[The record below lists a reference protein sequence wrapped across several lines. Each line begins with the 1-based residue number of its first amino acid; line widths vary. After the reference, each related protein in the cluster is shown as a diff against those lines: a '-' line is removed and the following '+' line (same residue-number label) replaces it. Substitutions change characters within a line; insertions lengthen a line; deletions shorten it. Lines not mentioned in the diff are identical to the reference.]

1 MYLGTYAPRDRFVK
15 GLMQMRSRSRRLA
28 GWLGV
33 LLTALVL
40 AIAQAPATAL
50 AEGGVAKVGD
60 AEYATFDEAFAA
72 ATDGQTVTLLAD
84 ATTKGLDVKKD
95 VTIDGAGHSLAFVEK
110 GIALWGKSLTLKNVA
125 ATMTGIGSTPYTA
138 EWSWMTICASKNAS
152 ITLDNAKL
160 SMDGA
165 GTGNNTHAIYL
176 TGNNKLNL
184 QNGSVL
190 TVKNYKQD
198 ALEWDGGDGGYNLNV
213 TGGSKLV
220 SDHNRSGLA
229 GTFYAT
235 VDASTVDVINSTGNG
250 SNGTYY
256 TIKNGSDVKFANNG
270 NWGISAWRIDMTGSS
285 KLTATDNG
293 YSGVWTR
300 VLNVDA
306 SCSVDVKGNGTKGSA
321 TGSTGATN
329 AGISFWG
336 NGKIASKIERG
347 ANVVISNNAGSGI
360 YTGQKVCNLT
370 IGSATIT
377 NNGTGACNVNG
388 TGADMGG
395 GIYNVGTL
403 TLDPSVVLYNNH
415 AAVAGDDLYTS
426 AGHTMTIGAVGT
438 DWILDDCNH
447 AIDSWYDDSASTRW
461 CADAAS
467 KNHVAPVAP
476 GEQKANEAAVAIK
489 AAHGLTLDYAYV
501 GEAPAEAQL
510 PAPMTG
516 LVNTVGV
523 NAAVQ
528 QPVDGWTFD
537 GWYVDEACTTKWVDE
552 TVLDASMT
560 LYGKWTKDPEPA
572 PAPEPQEP
580 GTTTPEATKPVKKT
594 SQKKVPAT
602 GDATSGAF
610 ALLAVAGIAAAAVAI
625 KVRK

>member
-1 MYLGTYAPRDRFVK
+1 
-15 GLMQMRSRSRRLA
+15 MRSKSRRLA

-40 AIAQAPATAL
+40 TFVQAPSTAL
-50 AEGGVAKVGD
+50 AEGNVARVGD
-60 AEYATFDEAFAA
+60 VEYATFDEAFAA
-72 ATDGQTVTLLAD
+72 ATDGQTVTLLAN
-84 ATTKGLDVKKD
+84 ATTKGLDVRKD
-95 VTIDGAGHSLAFVEK
+95 VTVDGAGYSLAFVEK
-110 GIALWGKSLTLKNVA
+110 GIGLRGGNDLTLKNLT
-125 ATMTGIGSTPYTA
+125 ATMAGVGSTPCLDFGWT
-138 EWSWMTICASKNAS
+138 WMSVCAQPDCSL
-152 ITLDNAKL
+152 TLDNAKL
-160 SMDGA
+160 TMDGTGA
-165 GTGNNTHAIYL
+165 GNVHAVYF

-190 TVKNYKQD
+190 TIKNYKQD
-198 ALEWDGGDGGYNLNV
+198 ALEWDGGDGGYNVNI
-213 TGGSKLV
+213 TGGSKFV
-220 SDHNRSGLA
+220 SDYNRSGFT

-235 VDASTVDVINSTGNG
+235 VDASTVDVTNSTGNG

-285 KLTATDNG
+285 KLAATDNG

-377 NNGTGACNVNG
+377 NNGTGTCNVNG

-447 AIDSWYDDSASTRW
+447 AIDSWYDDSADARW

-467 KNHVAPVAP
+467 DNHVTPVAP
-476 GEQKANEAAVAIK
+476 GEQKADEAAVAIK
-489 AAHGLTLDYAYV
+489 AAHGLILDYAYV
-501 GEAPAEAQL
+501 GEAPSEAQL

-516 LVNTVGV
+516 LANTAGV
-523 NAAVQ
+523 NARVQ

-537 GWYVDEACTTKWVDE
+537 GWYVDEACTTKWVDG

-560 LYGKWTKDPEPA
+560 LYGKWTKDPEPV

-580 GTTTPEATKPVKKT
+580 TKPSSTTTTTVTKT
-594 SQKKVPAT
+594 TKKVPAT
-602 GDATSGAF
+602 GDVTSQAF
-610 ALLAVAGIAAAAVAI
+610 AVLAVAGIAAAAVAI

>member
-1 MYLGTYAPRDRFVK
+1 
-15 GLMQMRSRSRRLA
+15 MRSKSRRLA

-40 AIAQAPATAL
+40 TFVQAPSTAL

-72 ATDGQTVTLLAD
+72 ATDGQTVTLLAN
-84 ATTKGLDVKKD
+84 ATTKGLDVRKD
-95 VTIDGAGHSLAFVEK
+95 VTVDGAGHSLAFVEK
-110 GIALWGKSLTLKNVA
+110 GIGLRGGNDLTLKNLT
-125 ATMTGIGSTPYTA
+125 ATMAGVGSTPCLDFGWT
-138 EWSWMTICASKNAS
+138 WMSVCAQPDCSL
-152 ITLDNAKL
+152 TLDNAKL
-160 SMDGA
+160 TMDGTGA
-165 GTGNNTHAIYL
+165 GNVHAVYF

-190 TVKNYKQD
+190 TIKNYKQD
-198 ALEWDGGDGGYNLNV
+198 ALEWDGGDGGYNVNI
-213 TGGSKLV
+213 TGGSKFV
-220 SDHNRSGLA
+220 SDLNRSGFT

-235 VDASTVDVINSTGNG
+235 VDASTVEVTNSTGNG

-285 KLTATDNG
+285 KLAATDNG

-447 AIDSWYDDSASTRW
+447 AIDSWYDDSADARW

-467 KNHVAPVAP
+467 DNHVAPVAP
-476 GEQKANEAAVAIK
+476 GEQKADEAAVAIK
-489 AAHGLTLDYAYV
+489 AAHGLILDYAYV
-501 GEAPAEAQL
+501 GEAPSEAQL

-516 LVNTVGV
+516 LANTAGV
-523 NAAVQ
+523 NARVQ

-537 GWYVDEACTTKWVDE
+537 GWYVDEACTTKWVDG

-560 LYGKWTKDPEPA
+560 LYGKWTKDPEPV

-580 GTTTPEATKPVKKT
+580 TKPSSTTTTTVTKT
-594 SQKKVPAT
+594 TKKVPAT
-602 GDATSGAF
+602 GDVTSQAF
-610 ALLAVAGIAAAAVAI
+610 AVLAVAGIAAAAVAI

>member
-1 MYLGTYAPRDRFVK
+1 
-15 GLMQMRSRSRRLA
+15 MRNKSRRLA

-40 AIAQAPATAL
+40 TFVQAPSAAL

-84 ATTKGLDVKKD
+84 ATTRGLDVSKD
-95 VTIDGAGHSLAFVEK
+95 VTVDGAGHSLAFVEK

-138 EWSWMTICASKNAS
+138 EWGWMTICASKNAS

-220 SDHNRSGLA
+220 SDHNRSGLT

-235 VDASTVDVINSTGNG
+235 VDASTVDVTNSTGNG
-250 SNGTYY
+250 SNGSHFD
-256 TIKNGSDVKFANNG
+256 IRNGSSVTFSGNADHGLSAGNLSISNSTVTAENNG
-270 NWGISAWRIDMTGSS
+270 RNGIIFTG
-285 KLTATDNG
+285 KGAFKAAT
-293 YSGVWTR
+293 
-300 VLNVDA
+300 
-306 SCSVDVKGNGTKGSA
+306 VKVSGTKGKSYW
-321 TGSTGATN
+321 N
-329 AGISFWG
+329 AGIRLFKA
-336 NGKIASKIERG
+336 NAALTVDAASKVSITGNQVTGLFLDGG
-347 ANVVISNNAGSGI
+347 A
-360 YTGQKVCNLT
+360 
-370 IGSATIT
+370 SATFADGAALT
-377 NNGTGACNVNG
+377 VTGNDASQANCA
-388 TGADMGG
+388 TEKDLARCGG
-395 GIYNVGTL
+395 GIVVREGASLVLPAVAQVNNNRATL
-403 TLDPSVVLYNNH
+403 
-415 AAVAGDDLYTS
+415 AGDDVYVEEGGSLDLS
-426 AGHTMTIGAVGT
+426 AANAGT
-438 DWILDDCNH
+438 ELNAFDGCAH
-447 AIDSWYDDSASTRW
+447 AIDAWYDDSADARW
-461 CADAAS
+461 SADAAE
-467 KNHVAPVAP
+467 KNHVVPVAA
-476 GEQKANEAAVAIK
+476 GEHAGVVALK
-489 AAHGLTLDYAYV
+489 AAHGLHVDYAYV
-501 GEAPAEAQL
+501 GDAPEEAQL
-510 PAPMTG
+510 PASVTG
-516 LVNTVGV
+516 LATNEAFT
-523 NAAVQ
+523 AAEQ
-528 QPVDGWTFD
+528 QAVDGWTFD
-537 GWYVDEACTTKWVDE
+537 GWYVDEACSAKWVDGTE
-552 TVLDASMT
+552 LGASMT
-560 LYGKWTKDPEPA
+560 LYGKWTRDPEPA
-572 PAPEPQEP
+572 PAPKPQEP
-580 GTTTPEATKPVKKT
+580 GTTTPEATKPAKKT

-610 ALLAVAGIAAAAVAI
+610 ALLAVAGLAAAGAAA

>member
-1 MYLGTYAPRDRFVK
+1 
-15 GLMQMRSRSRRLA
+15 MRSKSRRLA

-40 AIAQAPATAL
+40 TFVQAPSAAL

-72 ATDGQTVTLLAD
+72 ATDGQTVTLLAN
-84 ATTKGLDVKKD
+84 ATTKGLDVRKD
-95 VTIDGAGHSLAFVEK
+95 VTVDGAGHSLAFVEK
-110 GIALWGKSLTLKNVA
+110 GIALWGKSLALKNVA

-138 EWSWMTICASKNAS
+138 EWGWVTICASKNAS

-198 ALEWDGGDGGYNLNV
+198 ALEWDHGDGGYNLNV
-213 TGGSKLV
+213 TGGSKFI
-220 SDHNRSGLA
+220 SDHNRSGIT

-235 VDASTVDVINSTGNG
+235 VDASTVEVTNSTGNG

-447 AIDSWYDDSASTRW
+447 AIDSWYDDSADARW

-467 KNHVAPVAP
+467 DNHVAPVAP
-476 GEQKANEAAVAIK
+476 GEQKADEAAVAIK
-489 AAHGLTLDYAYV
+489 AAHGLILDYAYV
-501 GEAPAEAQL
+501 GEAPSEAQL

-516 LVNTVGV
+516 LANTVGV
-523 NAAVQ
+523 NARVQ

-537 GWYVDEACTTKWVDE
+537 GWYVDEACTTKWVDG

-560 LYGKWTKDPEPA
+560 LYGKWTKDPGPA

-580 GTTTPEATKPVKKT
+580 TKPSSTTTTTVTKT
-594 SQKKVPAT
+594 TKKVPAT
-602 GDATSGAF
+602 GDVTSQAF
-610 ALLAVAGIAAAAVAI
+610 AVLAVAGIAAAAVAI

>member
-1 MYLGTYAPRDRFVK
+1 
-15 GLMQMRSRSRRLA
+15 MQMRSRSRRLA

-72 ATDGQTVTLLAD
+72 ATDDQTVTLLAD
-84 ATTKGLDVKKD
+84 ATTKGLNVEKD
-95 VTIDGAGHSLAFVEK
+95 VTIDGAGHKLTFADK
-110 GIALWGKSLTLKNVA
+110 GIALWGKALTLKNLDA
-125 ATMTGIGSTPYTA
+125 SMTGVGSTPYTA
-138 EWSWMTICASKNAS
+138 EWGWMSIGASQNAS
-152 ITLDNAKL
+152 LTLDNAKL
-160 SMDGA
+160 AMDGA
-165 GTGNNTHAIYL
+165 GIANSNEHAIYF

-190 TVKNYKQD
+190 TIKNYKQD
-198 ALEWDGGDGGYNLNV
+198 ALEWNGGDGGYNVNIA
-213 TGGSKLV
+213 GGSKYV
-220 SDHNRSGLA
+220 SDNNRSGFT

-250 SNGTYY
+250 SNGSHFD
-256 TIKNGSDVKFANNG
+256 IKNGSNVTFSGNADHGLSAGNLSISNSTVTAENNG
-270 NWGISAWRIDMTGSS
+270 RNGIIFTGEG
-285 KLTATDNG
+285 TFNAATVTV
-293 YSGVWTR
+293 S
-300 VLNVDA
+300 
-306 SCSVDVKGNGTKGSA
+306 GTKGKSYW
-321 TGSTGATN
+321 N
-329 AGISFWG
+329 AGIRLLKA
-336 NGKIASKIERG
+336 NAALTVDAASKVSITDNQVTGLFLDGG
-347 ANVVISNNAGSGI
+347 A
-360 YTGQKVCNLT
+360 
-370 IGSATIT
+370 SATFKDGAT
-377 NNGTGACNVNG
+377 LTVTGNDASQANCA
-388 TGADMGG
+388 TEKDLARCGG
-395 GIYNVGTL
+395 GIVVREGASLVLPAAAQVNNNRATL
-403 TLDPSVVLYNNH
+403 
-415 AAVAGDDLYTS
+415 AGDDIYVEEGGSLTFS
-426 AGHTMTIGAVGT
+426 AANSGVKLSAFDG
-438 DWILDDCNH
+438 CNH
-447 AIDSWYDDSASTRW
+447 AIDSWYDDSANTRW

-467 KNHVAPVAP
+467 DNHVAPVAP

-501 GEAPAEAQL
+501 GEAPSEARL

-523 NAAVQ
+523 NAAAQ

-537 GWYVDEACTTKWVDE
+537 GWYVDEACTTKWVDG

-580 GTTTPEATKPVKKT
+580 TKPSSTTTTTATKT
-594 SQKKVPAT
+594 TKKVPAT
-602 GDATSGAF
+602 GDVTSQAF
-610 ALLAVAGIAAAAVAI
+610 AVLAVAGIAAAAVAI

>member
-1 MYLGTYAPRDRFVK
+1 
-15 GLMQMRSRSRRLA
+15 MRSKSRRLA

-40 AIAQAPATAL
+40 TFVQAPSAAL

-72 ATDGQTVTLLAD
+72 AADGQTITLLAN
-84 ATTKGLDVKKD
+84 ATTKGLDVRKD
-95 VTIDGAGHSLAFVEK
+95 VTVDGAGHSLAFVEK

-138 EWSWMTICASKNAS
+138 EWGWMTICASKNAS

-220 SDHNRSGLA
+220 SDHNRSGLT

-250 SNGTYY
+250 SNGSHFD
-256 TIKNGSDVKFANNG
+256 IRNGSSVTFSGNADHGLSAGNLSISNSTVTAENNG
-270 NWGISAWRIDMTGSS
+270 RNGIIFTG
-285 KLTATDNG
+285 KGAFKAAT
-293 YSGVWTR
+293 V
-300 VLNVDA
+300 NV
-306 SCSVDVKGNGTKGSA
+306 SGTKGKSYW
-321 TGSTGATN
+321 N
-329 AGISFWG
+329 AGIRLFKA
-336 NGKIASKIERG
+336 NAALTVDAASKVSITDNQVTGLFLDGG
-347 ANVVISNNAGSGI
+347 A
-360 YTGQKVCNLT
+360 
-370 IGSATIT
+370 SATFADGAALT
-377 NNGTGACNVNG
+377 VTGNDASQANCA
-388 TGADMGG
+388 TEKDLARCGG
-395 GIYNVGTL
+395 GIVVREGASLVLPAVAQVNNNRATL
-403 TLDPSVVLYNNH
+403 
-415 AAVAGDDLYTS
+415 AGDDVYVEEGGSLTFS
-426 AGHTMTIGAVGT
+426 AANSGVKLSAFDGC
-438 DWILDDCNH
+438 DH
-447 AIDSWYDDSASTRW
+447 AIDGWYDDSADARW
-461 CADAAS
+461 SADAAE
-467 KNHVAPVAP
+467 KNHVVPVAA
-476 GEQKANEAAVAIK
+476 GEHAGVVALK
-489 AAHGLTLDYAYV
+489 AAHGLHVDYAYV
-501 GEAPAEAQL
+501 GDAPEEAQL
-510 PAPMTG
+510 PASVTG
-516 LVNTVGV
+516 LATNEAFT
-523 NAAVQ
+523 AAEQ
-528 QPVDGWTFD
+528 QAVDGWTFD
-537 GWYVDEACTTKWVDE
+537 GWYVDEACSAKWVDGTE
-552 TVLDASMT
+552 LGASMT
-560 LYGKWTKDPEPA
+560 LYGKWTRDPEPA
-572 PAPEPQEP
+572 PAPKPQEP
-580 GTTTPEATKPVKKT
+580 GTTTPEATKPAKKT

-610 ALLAVAGIAAAAVAI
+610 ALLAVAGLAAAGAAM

>member
-1 MYLGTYAPRDRFVK
+1 MRRGRFVK
-15 GLMQMRSRSRRLA
+15 GLIQMRSKSRRLA
-28 GWLGV
+28 GWLRV

-40 AIAQAPATAL
+40 TFVQAPSTAL
-50 AEGGVAKVGD
+50 AEGNVARVGD
-60 AEYATFDEAFAA
+60 VEYATFDEAFAA
-72 ATDGQTVTLLAD
+72 AADGQTITLLAN
-84 ATTKGLDVKKD
+84 ATTKGLDVRKD
-95 VTIDGAGHSLAFVEK
+95 VTVDGAGHSLAFVEK

-138 EWSWMTICASKNAS
+138 EWGWMTICASKNAS

-176 TGNNKLNL
+176 TGNNKLSL

-220 SDHNRSGLA
+220 SDHNRSGLT

-285 KLTATDNG
+285 KLAATDNG

-306 SCSVDVKGNGTKGSA
+306 SCSVNVRGNGTKGSA

-377 NNGTGACNVNG
+377 NNG

-447 AIDSWYDDSASTRW
+447 AIDSWYDDSADARW

-467 KNHVAPVAP
+467 DNHVAPVAP
-476 GEQKANEAAVAIK
+476 GEQKADEAAVAIK
-489 AAHGLTLDYAYV
+489 AAHGLILDYAYV
-501 GEAPAEAQL
+501 GEAPSEAQL

-516 LVNTVGV
+516 LANTAGV
-523 NAAVQ
+523 NARVQ

-537 GWYVDEACTTKWVDE
+537 GWYVDEACTTKWVDG

-560 LYGKWTKDPEPA
+560 LYGKWTKDPEPV

-580 GTTTPEATKPVKKT
+580 TKPSSTTTTTVTKT
-594 SQKKVPAT
+594 TKKVPAT
-602 GDATSGAF
+602 GDVTSQAF
-610 ALLAVAGIAAAAVAI
+610 AVLAVAGIAAAAVAI
-625 KVRK
+625 EVRK

>member
-1 MYLGTYAPRDRFVK
+1 
-15 GLMQMRSRSRRLA
+15 MRSKSRRLA

-40 AIAQAPATAL
+40 TFVQAPSAAL

-72 ATDGQTVTLLAD
+72 AADGQTVTLLAD
-84 ATTKGLDVKKD
+84 ATTKGLDVRKD
-95 VTIDGAGHSLAFVEK
+95 VTVDGAGHSLAFVEK

-138 EWSWMTICASKNAS
+138 EWGWRTICASKNAS

-220 SDHNRSGLA
+220 SDHNRSGLT

-250 SNGTYY
+250 SNGSHFD
-256 TIKNGSDVKFANNG
+256 IRNGSSVTFSGNADHGLSAGNLSISNSTVTAENNG
-270 NWGISAWRIDMTGSS
+270 RNGIIFTG
-285 KLTATDNG
+285 KGAFKAAT
-293 YSGVWTR
+293 V
-300 VLNVDA
+300 NV
-306 SCSVDVKGNGTKGSA
+306 SGTKGKSYW
-321 TGSTGATN
+321 N
-329 AGISFWG
+329 AGIRLFKA
-336 NGKIASKIERG
+336 NAALTVDAASKVSITDNQVTGLFLDGG
-347 ANVVISNNAGSGI
+347 A
-360 YTGQKVCNLT
+360 
-370 IGSATIT
+370 SATFADGAALT
-377 NNGTGACNVNG
+377 VTGNDASQANCA
-388 TGADMGG
+388 TEKDLARCGG
-395 GIYNVGTL
+395 GIVVREGASLVLPAVAQVNNNRATL
-403 TLDPSVVLYNNH
+403 
-415 AAVAGDDLYTS
+415 AGDDVYVEEGGSLTFS
-426 AGHTMTIGAVGT
+426 AANSGVKLSAFDGC
-438 DWILDDCNH
+438 DH
-447 AIDSWYDDSASTRW
+447 AIDGWYDDSADARW
-461 CADAAS
+461 SADAAE
-467 KNHVAPVAP
+467 KNHVVPVAA
-476 GEQKANEAAVAIK
+476 GEHAGVVALK
-489 AAHGLTLDYAYV
+489 AAHGLHVDYAYV
-501 GEAPAEAQL
+501 GDAPEEAQL
-510 PAPMTG
+510 PASVTG
-516 LVNTVGV
+516 LATNEAFT
-523 NAAVQ
+523 AAEQ
-528 QPVDGWTFD
+528 LAVDGWTFD
-537 GWYVDEACTTKWVDE
+537 GWYVDEACTAKWADGTE
-552 TVLDASMT
+552 LGASMT
-560 LYGKWTKDPEPA
+560 LYGKWTRDPEPA
-572 PAPEPQEP
+572 PAPKPQEP
-580 GTTTPEATKPVKKT
+580 GTTTPEATKPAKKT

-610 ALLAVAGIAAAAVAI
+610 ALLAVAGLAAAGAAM